1 MLTKE
6 FEEFKVLPNEEYP
19 FASKYGFEDCVFYIE
34 PMFISQLE
42 GMKTLRKEE
51 FTKLWNG
58 IKDTIRKYKKVVFV
72 YDFENP
78 YVKDLDGFI
87 YRELTDISDPL
98 HIFVED
104 KSRGSD
110 YGD

>member
-1 MLTKE
+1 MLSKE
-6 FEEFKVLPNEEYP
+6 FEQFTVLKNEEYP
-19 FASKYGFEDCVFYIE
+19 FATKYSFEDCIFYIE

-42 GMKTLRKEE
+42 GMKKLRKDE
-51 FTKLWNG
+51 FSKFWNG
-58 IKDTIRKYKKVVFV
+58 FLDTIRKYKKVVFV
-72 YDFENP
+72 YDYENP
-78 YVKDLDGFI
+78 YIKDLEGFI
-87 YRELTDISDPL
+87 YREITDISDPL

>member
-1 MLTKE
+1 
-6 FEEFKVLPNEEYP
+6 
-19 FASKYGFEDCVFYIE
+19 
-34 PMFISQLE
+34 
-42 GMKTLRKEE
+42 MKTLRKEE
-51 FTKLWNG
+51 FAKLWNG

-72 YDFENP
+72 YDYENP

>member
-1 MLTKE
+1 MVLFQPGYQ
-6 FEEFKVLPNEEYP
+6 FENIDKITVQAMQMYNIGIIFLNQVLY
-19 FASKYGFEDCVFYIE
+19 FFC
-34 PMFISQLE
+34 
-42 GMKTLRKEE
+42 RK
-51 FTKLWNG
+51 
-58 IKDTIRKYKKVVFV
+58 KYKKVVFV
-72 YDFENP
+72 YDYENP